1 MIAFGLNEKSIAKF
15 KSEKRLKLCP
25 NEFQNK
31 SGAF

>member
-1 MIAFGLNEKSIAKF
+1 MTAFGLNEKSITKF
-15 KSEKRLKLCP
+15 KSEKRLKLSP